1 MNAIAVIAI
10 AVMIHK
16 EVNMIIKGMITTN
29 DGPVDI
35 AELKAG
41 HKILNQM
48 HRAFAV
54 SKVENMKAS
63 EAILLRKIP
72 IL

>member
-1 MNAIAVIAI
+1 
-10 AVMIHK
+10 
-16 EVNMIIKGMITTN
+16 MIIKGMITTN

-63 EAILLRKIP
+63 EGYTFEKKSQSYSDQGYGGKDHAWR
-72 IL
+72 